1 MKPETVEL
9 TEDHVRLL
17 RSAYIE
23 WNDCEFG
30 APAINCKRPYGNS
43 DVLSDIRRILGHDF
57 FPCPHCGERI
67 PKENAPSEEVLLALH
82 RSMEVVLQVV
92 LSAGSFKPGFY
103 VKVGYNEWAREVR

>member
-30 APAINCKRPYGNS
+30 APAIN
-43 DVLSDIRRILGHDF
+43 
-57 FPCPHCGERI
+57 
-67 PKENAPSEEVLLALH
+67 
-82 RSMEVVLQVV
+82 
-92 LSAGSFKPGFY
+92 
-103 VKVGYNEWAREVR
+103 